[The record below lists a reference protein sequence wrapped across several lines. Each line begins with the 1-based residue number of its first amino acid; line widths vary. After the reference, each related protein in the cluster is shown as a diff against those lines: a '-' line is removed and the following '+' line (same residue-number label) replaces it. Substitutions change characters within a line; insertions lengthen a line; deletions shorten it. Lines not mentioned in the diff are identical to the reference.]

1 MIKKKNTF
9 NFSLNPHVSIR
20 SFSCFREIKN
30 TFNFSL
36 NIFFIKYQ
44 DLKEK
49 NEKKQHY
56 LTISLLGNYFSNYRL
71 WGIISKTLSGLFL

>member
-1 MIKKKNTF
+1 MKKLSEANTKIIILSELNEKKMIKKKNTF

-20 SFSCFREIKN
+20 SFSCFRDIKN

-49 NEKKQHY
+49 K
-56 LTISLLGNYFSNYRL
+56 
-71 WGIISKTLSGLFL
+71 